1 MLRTSLVSGAW
12 AFAPESHSRWRLAQ
26 MPRIAR
32 VLFQQTHPNQGPS
45 FSNANLTSKTYNAE
59 WASVGESVQP
69 PGQFALGE
77 FRHPA
82 NRLSGVERPGLDSH
96 GSLLLRLAGG

>member
-12 AFAPESHSRWRLAQ
+12 AFAPESHSRWQLAQ

-32 VLFQQTHPNQGPS
+32 VLLQQTHQNQGPS
-45 FSNANLTSKTYNAE
+45 FAKINVTSMTYNGE

-77 FRHPA
+77 SRHSA
-82 NRLSGVERPGLDSH
+82 NRLPAFERPGLDSRE
-96 GSLLLRLAGG
+96 SLLLRLAGG